1 MIQISEQEPSL
12 ASLTVTCQGGVA
24 TWLTMPS
31 DIIGE
36 PLAEEDR
43 LKAGQLTNNVL
54 AFLEN
59 EEGQVQ
65 RL

>member
-1 MIQISEQEPSL
+1 M

-31 DIIGE
+31 DKNGGL
-36 PLAEEDR
+36 LAEEDR
-43 LKAGQLTNNVL
+43 LEAGQLTNNIL

>member
-1 MIQISEQEPSL
+1 M